1 MLNYKLSLKNVI
13 TPSIPIAI
21 LLTIG
26 CIAFWFLA
34 DLGSHLS
41 NVNESVNPFVK
52 SIQLDVLNNMLSF
65 STITLLFTVLNA
77 FLLAQLNSQYTLIR
91 TRTFLPI
98 IIFMI
103 LMSVWTETH
112 LLNESHLAL
121 TLFIIALFYFFNM
134 QKDVNG
140 VEQAFMGSLAIGIAS
155 LLINPLI
162 FLMPFCWIGFLMF
175 QSFSLRTFLA
185 SLFGILS
192 PWLIYVSVCAYLH
205 PNFNPIEVL
214 NAESVLGIDLMTIPI
229 LNIAYIVAVSVVLF
243 LGLIGLFSNAHGDA
257 IQTRTRLN
265 FLILILFAFSI
276 LSIVYAQEIQ
286 LFLPMLA
293 ILYSLLVSHAFTL
306 KENNFYAILFIVFCI
321 LNIAFIISKLF
332 AL

>member
-1 MLNYKLSLKNVI
+1 MLNYKLSLKKVI

-21 LLTIG
+21 LLSVG

-34 DLGSHLS
+34 DIGSHLP
-41 NVNESVNPFVK
+41 NVNVNPFVK

-98 IIFMI
+98 IVFMI
-103 LMSVWTETH
+103 LMSAWTETH
-112 LLNESHLAL
+112 LLNESHIAL
-121 TLFIIALFYFFNM
+121 TLFIVALFYFFNM

-140 VEQAFMGSLAIGIAS
+140 VEQAFMGSFAIGVGS

-162 FLMPFCWIGFLMF
+162 FLMPFCWMGFLMF
-175 QSFSLRTFLA
+175 QSFSIRTFLA

-192 PWLIYVSVCAYLH
+192 PWLLYIAIYAYLH

-214 NAESVLGIDLMTIPI
+214 NSEITFGFDITTIPI
-229 LNIAYIVAVSVVLF
+229 LSIVYILGICIVLF
-243 LGLIGLFSNAHGDA
+243 LGLVGLFSNAHGDA

-265 FLILILFAFSI
+265 FLILILFALSI
-276 LSIVYAQEIQ
+276 LAIVYAQEIH

-306 KENNFYAILFIVFCI
+306 KENNFYAILFIVFCV
-321 LNIAFIISKLF
+321 LNLVFIISKLF
-332 AL
+332 TL